1 MNACTPEDLG
11 GRKDKAKKTKNKTI
25 LQNMLK
31 YKVYEVHSEVTF
43 TRKSPNT
50 KDACLR
56 CSPGFQQIQI
66 LSSDIA

>member
-1 MNACTPEDLG
+1 MHVHLKTLEEG
-11 GRKDKAKKTKNKTI
+11 KTKQKQKKTI

-31 YKVYEVHSEVTF
+31 YKIYEVHSEVTF

-56 CSPGFQQIQI
+56 CSPGFQPIQI